1 MKNKRVNGRGR
12 PQNYSDEF
20 KWKVVQEVLGGEIT
34 QAEAK
39 RKYNIKSNSAILYWT
54 RQLSGIHDYRD
65 SRVVYL
71 PEHDM
76 SEKNKKNT
84 SKDDRIRE
92 LEEALEREQ
101 NRSLVYEMM
110 IKVAE
115 EDFGLPIRK
124 KSGAKQ
130 LEELKKLRGNK

>member
-1 MKNKRVNGRGR
+1 
-12 PQNYSDEF
+12 
-20 KWKVVQEVLGGEIT
+20 
-34 QAEAK
+34 
-39 RKYNIKSNSAILYWT
+39 
-54 RQLSGIHDYRD
+54 
-65 SRVVYL
+65 
-71 PEHDM
+71 M
-76 SEKNKKNT
+76 SEKKKKDS

-130 LEELKKLRGNK
+130 LEELKKLRGKK

>member
-1 MKNKRVNGRGR
+1 MKNRRSNKSYK
-12 PQNYSDEF
+12 PQIYSDDF

-54 RQLSGIHDYRD
+54 RQLSGIENYRD

-76 SEKNKKNT
+76 SAKDKETEKDKK
-84 SKDDRIRE
+84 IRD

-130 LEELKKLRGNK
+130 LEELKKLRDVK

>member
-1 MKNKRVNGRGR
+1 MKNKRTNKCYK
-12 PQNYSDEF
+12 PQIYSDDF
-20 KWKVVQEVLGGEIT
+20 KWKVVQEVLSGEIT

-54 RQLSGIHDYRD
+54 RQLSGIENYRD

-76 SEKNKKNT
+76 SAK
-84 SKDDRIRE
+84 SKDSEKDKEIRE
-92 LEEALEREQ
+92 LKEALEREQ

-115 EDFGLPIRK
+115 EEYGLPIRK

-130 LEELKKLRGNK
+130 LEELKKLKEQK

>member
-12 PQNYSDEF
+12 PQNYSNDF

-76 SEKNKKNT
+76 SVKNKD
-84 SKDDRIRE
+84 SEKDKRIRE

-130 LEELKKLRGNK
+130 LEELKKLREIK

>member
-1 MKNKRVNGRGR
+1 MKNKKVSSRHR
-12 PQNYSDEF
+12 PQIYSDDF
-20 KWKVVQEVLGGEIT
+20 KWKVVQEVLSGKIT

-54 RQLSGIHDYRD
+54 RQLSGIHDYRN
-65 SRVVYL
+65 SRAIYL

-76 SEKNKKNT
+76 AVKNKESEKDKE
-84 SKDDRIRE
+84 IEE
-92 LEEALEREQ
+92 LKEALEREQ

-110 IKVAE
+110 IEVAE
-115 EDFGLPIRK
+115 EEFGLSIRK

-130 LEELKKLRGNK
+130 LEELKKLRRQK

>member
-1 MKNKRVNGRGR
+1 MKNKRSNKCYK
-12 PQNYSDEF
+12 PQVYSDDF
-20 KWKVVQEVLGGEIT
+20 KWKVVQEVLGGKIT

-54 RQLSGIHDYRD
+54 RQLSGIENYRD
-65 SRVVYL
+65 SRVLYL

-76 SEKNKKNT
+76 STKNNESEKDKK
-84 SKDDRIRE
+84 IRD

-115 EDFGLPIRK
+115 EEYGLPIRK

-130 LEELKKLRGNK
+130 LEELKKLREQM

>member
-1 MKNKRVNGRGR
+1 MKNKRSNKSYK
-12 PQNYSDEF
+12 PQIYSDDF

-54 RQLSGIHDYRD
+54 RQLSGIENYRD

-71 PEHDM
+71 PRHDM
-76 SEKNKKNT
+76 SAKDKETEKDKK
-84 SKDDRIRE
+84 IRD

-130 LEELKKLRGNK
+130 LEELKKLRDVK

>member
-1 MKNKRVNGRGR
+1 MKNKRSNKSYK
-12 PQNYSDEF
+12 PQIYSDDF

-39 RKYNIKSNSAILYWT
+39 RKYNIKINSAILYWT
-54 RQLSGIHDYRD
+54 RQLSGIENYRD

-76 SEKNKKNT
+76 SAKDKETEKDKK
-84 SKDDRIRE
+84 IRE

-130 LEELKKLRGNK
+130 LEELKKLRDVK

>member
-1 MKNKRVNGRGR
+1 MKNKRSNKSYK
-12 PQNYSDEF
+12 PQIYSDDF

-54 RQLSGIHDYRD
+54 RQLSGIENYRD

-76 SEKNKKNT
+76 SEKKKKDT

-124 KSGAKQ
+124 KDGAKQ
-130 LEELKKLRGNK
+130 LKELKKLRDVK

>member
-1 MKNKRVNGRGR
+1 MQNKRVTGRGR
-12 PQNYSDEF
+12 PQSYSDDF

-76 SEKNKKNT
+76 SVKKEDTEKDKE
-84 SKDDRIRE
+84 IRE
-92 LEEALEREQ
+92 LKEALEREQ

-115 EDFGLPIRK
+115 EEYGLPIRK

-130 LEELKKLRGNK
+130 LKELKKLREQK

>member
-1 MKNKRVNGRGR
+1 MKNKRSNKSYK
-12 PQNYSDEF
+12 PQIYSDDF

-54 RQLSGIHDYRD
+54 RQLSGIENYRD

-76 SEKNKKNT
+76 SAKDKETEKDKK
-84 SKDDRIRE
+84 IRE

-130 LEELKKLRGNK
+130 LEELKKLRDVK

>member
-1 MKNKRVNGRGR
+1 MKNKRTKKSYK
-12 PQNYSDEF
+12 PQIYSDDF
-20 KWKVVQEVLGGEIT
+20 KWKVVQEVLSGEIT

-54 RQLSGIHDYRD
+54 RQLSGIENYRD

-76 SEKNKKNT
+76 SVKKEDSEKDKE
-84 SKDDRIRE
+84 IRE
-92 LEEALEREQ
+92 LKEALEREQ

-115 EDFGLPIRK
+115 EEYGLSIRK

-130 LEELKKLRGNK
+130 LEELKKLKEQK

>member
-1 MKNKRVNGRGR
+1 MQNKRGNKCYQ
-12 PQNYSDEF
+12 PQIYSDAF
-20 KWKVVQEVLGGEIT
+20 KWKVVQEVLSGAIT

-54 RQLSGIHDYRD
+54 RQLSGIENYRD

-76 SEKNKKNT
+76 SFKNKET
-84 SKDDRIRE
+84 EKDKKIRE
-92 LEEALEREQ
+92 LEEALVREQ

-115 EDFGLPIRK
+115 EEYGLPIRK

-130 LEELKKLRGNK
+130 LEELKKLREEK

>member
-1 MKNKRVNGRGR
+1 MKNKRSNKSYK
-12 PQNYSDEF
+12 PQIYSDDF

-54 RQLSGIHDYRD
+54 RQLSGIENYRD

-76 SEKNKKNT
+76 SAKDKETEKDKK
-84 SKDDRIRE
+84 IRD

-130 LEELKKLRGNK
+130 LEELKKLRDVK

>member
-1 MKNKRVNGRGR
+1 MKNKRSNKSYK
-12 PQNYSDEF
+12 PQIYSDDF

-54 RQLSGIHDYRD
+54 RQLSGIENYRD

-76 SEKNKKNT
+76 SIKNNESEKDKK
-84 SKDDRIRE
+84 IRD

-130 LEELKKLRGNK
+130 LEELRKSREEK

>member
-1 MKNKRVNGRGR
+1 
-12 PQNYSDEF
+12 
-20 KWKVVQEVLGGEIT
+20 LGGEIT

-54 RQLSGIHDYRD
+54 RQLSGIENYRD

-76 SEKNKKNT
+76 SIKDNESEKDKK
-84 SKDDRIRE
+84 IRD

-115 EDFGLPIRK
+115 EEYGLPIRK
-124 KSGAKQ
+124 KSVCKTPS
-130 LEELKKLRGNK
+130 EVPSN

>member
-1 MKNKRVNGRGR
+1 MKNKKVTNRHR
-12 PQNYSDEF
+12 PQIYSDEF
-20 KWKVVQEVLGGEIT
+20 KWKVVQEVLSGKIT

-54 RQLSGIHDYRD
+54 RQLSGIENYRD

-76 SEKNKKNT
+76 SIKNNESEKDKE
-84 SKDDRIRE
+84 IQE
-92 LEEALEREQ
+92 LKEALEREQ

-115 EDFGLPIRK
+115 EEFGLPIRK

-130 LEELKKLRGNK
+130 LEELKKLRENK

>member
-1 MKNKRVNGRGR
+1 MKNKRSNKCYK
-12 PQNYSDEF
+12 PQVYSDDF

-54 RQLSGIHDYRD
+54 RQLSGIENYRD

-76 SEKNKKNT
+76 SIKDNESEKDKK
-84 SKDDRIRE
+84 IRD

-115 EDFGLPIRK
+115 EEYGLPIRK
-124 KSGAKQ
+124 KSVCKTPS
-130 LEELKKLRGNK
+130 EVPSN